1 MDIKRNLYAAL
12 LIFLVFLSIPVY
24 LDFIGVEQG
33 PMDSEPSSN
42 YALQYDSDKVL
53 DKERDITTASIK
65 TNVNLLD
72 SIVVT
77 TDFYKMVL
85 SKAGGGSVVFYQ
97 IKEKN
102 DDGSLKHVGS
112 YGSSHLYNPELA
124 VVLVDNKNRDHFCSP
139 CLNIDAEETHWV
151 YEGSASEIYVPPGSM
166 HELNF
171 RVAGS
176 KGLKGWKTITLS
188 GEGFSFETDYG
199 YSEANNKSMEIV
211 WDSGLLPTERGNSD
225 VFESHSRAYVLT
237 GGDLES
243 ITQSNIENV
252 ESVDFNSASDW
263 VAIRNKYFGL
273 VVIPS
278 NSSDLVTLS
287 SIDASANGVTYEGRE
302 VSPVYS
308 FSIKENIQ
316 ASQTF
321 SGSYTTF
328 IGPLDIDH
336 ISRLGAGVDQIMNF
350 GWSIIKPFSRFILWL
365 CKALNSTLGVN
376 YGFVIIIISLLMRIV
391 MGPLTK
397 KSAESAAKMQ
407 TIAPLQ
413 KKIQEKFKDNP
424 QKLQQEMSK
433 LWKKHNYNPISGC
446 LPMFLQT
453 PILMSFFIVF
463 RSTVEFRGEPF
474 LFWIKDLSQP
484 DYVFSLPFN
493 IPMYGDAV
501 AILPIL
507 MGISMFLTMSTTMQD
522 SSQKTMMYFMNG
534 FFVLIFNTFPSGLTL
549 YYTIFNFLSY
559 QQQLSIKK
567 SK

>member
-12 LIFLVFLSIPVY
+12 LIFLVFLTIPLY
-24 LDFIGVEQG
+24 LEFIGVNQSPEIGQEVNSYVAQENKPTING
-33 PMDSEPSSN
+33 QTSN
-42 YALQYDSDKVL
+42 FNANAV
-53 DKERDITTASIK
+53 ENNI
-65 TNVNLLD
+65 NLLD

-85 SKAGGGSVVFYQ
+85 SKPGGSVLFYQ
-97 IKEKN
+97 IVEKN
-102 DDGSLKHVGS
+102 QDGSLRHLGS
-112 YGSSHLYNPELA
+112 YDSGRSYNSNLP
-124 VVLVDNKNRDHFCSP
+124 VVLVNNINKDSFCSP
-139 CLNIDAEETHWV
+139 CLVLDGKKTAWT
-151 YEGSASEIYVPPGSM
+151 YEGGALDVYVPPGSSHDLVFNLVDPVGM
-166 HELNF
+166 
-171 RVAGS
+171 G
-176 KGLKGWKTITLS
+176 GWKKITLN
-188 GEGFSFETDYG
+188 GDGYSFETE
-199 YSEANNKSMEIV
+199 YSYNVEGGGLLDIV
-211 WDSGLLPTERGNSD
+211 WDTGLLPTETGNSD

-237 GGDLES
+237 DGGLES
-243 ITQSNIENV
+243 ITQSDLEGVQNTTYDSSI
-252 ESVDFNSASDW
+252 DW
-263 VAIRNKYFGL
+263 AAIRNKYFSL
-273 VVIPS
+273 VIIPENPLRS
-278 NSSDLVTLS
+278 VSMSSLDASSDG
-287 SIDASANGVTYEGRE
+287 DPYEDRE
-302 VSPVYS
+302 VTPVYS
-308 FSIKENIQ
+308 FSLKDNIKNGE
-316 ASQTF
+316 STLGSFVTF
-321 SGSYTTF
+321 L
-328 IGPLDIDH
+328 GPLDVDY
-336 ISRLGAGVDQIMNF
+336 ISALDKGVDQIMNF

-365 CKALNSTLGVN
+365 CKLLHSVLGVN
-376 YGFVIIIISLLMRIV
+376 YGFVIIIISLLMRVV

-413 KKIQEKFKDNP
+413 KKIQDKHKDNP

-484 DYVFSLPFN
+484 DFIFSLPFT
-493 IPMYGDAV
+493 IPMYGDSVAV
-501 AILPIL
+501 LPIL
-507 MGISMFLTMSTTMQD
+507 MGVSMFLTMSTTMQD

-567 SK
+567 NK